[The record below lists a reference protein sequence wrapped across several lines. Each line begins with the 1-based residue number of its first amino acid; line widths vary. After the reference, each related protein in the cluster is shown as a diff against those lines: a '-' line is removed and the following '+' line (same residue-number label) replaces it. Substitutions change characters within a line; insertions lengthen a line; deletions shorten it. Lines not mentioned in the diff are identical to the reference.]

1 MQVKSA
7 FSPALTETGNW
18 TTVGGAGDD
27 DVATMGV
34 TASLARLKL
43 GLRNFRNVH
52 AGFLGP
58 EVNRLST

>member
-1 MQVKSA
+1 MQVRSA
-7 FSPALTETGNW
+7 LSPALTETGNW

-27 DVATMGV
+27 DVATMGA
-34 TASLARLKL
+34 ASLARLKL